1 MDEVAVETFT
11 TSCFIEFSTNGE
23 LQSVSTLFS
32 LVLPMST
39 SLASA
44 GEITVTA
51 PGCTSRFSWHED
63 LISEICELAGVG
75 KGELLMS
82 MKELLGSLVILNVV
96 VEVETHHE
104 LSNDMLPIVVELI
117 PPMWVCPE
125 NRC

>member
-1 MDEVAVETFT
+1 MTAGQAVGTFVDEVAVETFT

-63 LISEICELAGVG
+63 LISYVGVPR
-75 KGELLMS
+75 ELL
-82 MKELLGSLVILNVV
+82 LNILSKHR
-96 VEVETHHE
+96 T
-104 LSNDMLPIVVELI
+104 SPS
-117 PPMWVCPE
+117 WK
-125 NRC
+125 